1 MKKIISALFT
11 VLLITSLL
19 ISNVSA
25 AVIDVSK
32 ESSLKVT
39 YHVDD
44 IYFSDV
50 EVKIYRIAQV
60 SRTGIFTLAG
70 DFVEYPVDVTMVETQ
85 AEWDDITTTLE
96 SYITADKITPY
107 ATVSTD
113 ENGEASFPKI
123 ETGLYLVLG
132 TIVDMETAIYTFKTF
147 LAAVPSPDAE
157 GNPIYEVEAIP
168 KHDVFIPEPDEI
180 EYKVVKQWKDE
191 GNGES
196 RPNEVEIE
204 IYKDGELQSKQIL
217 NAETNWSYRWV
228 TIDDGSKWQVVERN
242 VPEGYSV
249 TVNENQTTFT
259 VVNTYVA
266 PPSPPQ
272 TGDTSVMWPYVLL
285 MFISGGV
292 LLVIAMNGRKVKA

>member
-1 MKKIISALFT
+1 MKKVISALFT

-19 ISNVSA
+19 ISSVSA

-70 DFVEYPVDVTMVETQ
+70 DFKDYPVDVTMVETQ
-85 AEWDDITTTLE
+85 AEWDDVTTTLE

-107 ATVSTD
+107 AIITTN
-113 ENGEASFPKI
+113 EKGEAFFPKI

-132 TIVDMETAIYTFKTF
+132 TTVDMETAIYTFKTF

-157 GNPIYEVEAIP
+157 GNPVYDVVAIP

-191 GNGES
+191 GNGED

-204 IYKDGELQSKQIL
+204 IYKDGELQFEQIL

-266 PPSPPQ
+266 PPPPPQ

-285 MFISGGV
+285 MFLSGGV
-292 LLVIAMNGRKVKA
+292 LLVVAMNGRKVKE